1 MDKEIGIR
9 ENRETFR
16 NEFIDLVKRNGKVR
30 ASLSHT
36 QRLPHHIEAS
46 AILDWQWDGE
56 LFSITCTGKRVICN
70 NNMPAFHVYK
80 QRW

>member
-16 NEFIDLVKRNGKVR
+16 NDFIDLVKRNGKTR

-36 QRLPHHIEAS
+36 QRFPHYIDAS

-56 LFSITCTGKRVICN
+56 LFAITRTGKRVICN
-70 NNMPAFHVYK
+70 KKMPAFHVYK
-80 QRW
+80 QRR